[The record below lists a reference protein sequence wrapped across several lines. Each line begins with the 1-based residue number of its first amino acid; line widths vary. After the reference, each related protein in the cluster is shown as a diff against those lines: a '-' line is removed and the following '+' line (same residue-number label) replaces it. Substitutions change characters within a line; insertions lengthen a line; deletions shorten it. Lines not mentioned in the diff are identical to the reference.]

1 MKAIREMTA
10 GEAAAEIRG
19 YICQKDKG
27 YAFISYS
34 HRDRNLVYPLVLA
47 WMRAGYNIYIDLD
60 FERHGSDSNWADLM
74 LSTLSSRFCRMGL
87 CFKSAHYRY
96 SYASLLELLTM
107 RGEAAANRH
116 SGKKFCVDTVALENI
131 PDEDEIPDAFR
142 EQYALSFQD
151 MKSWMGERF
160 LSQNP
165 KEAALLLEG
174 LRFWMEDG
182 RTKKLLGP
190 TVTAEKMNGYILDAY
205 RTGYQDFYPQIAYLI
220 KTWFISQ
227 NLNGN
232 DYTPRSSLAV
242 RFERFDGNRVERV
255 RENILLEEDAA
266 LFTGKPE
273 SPPSSP
279 RTGPYLVRKGTGEV
293 IPLTTDVFTLG
304 RSASCSY
311 VLAGNRAIGRL
322 HAQILVQET
331 ECAVVD
337 QYSKNRTYLNGAAL
351 EPGVEYPLAEGDVIR
366 LSSEQFVFHTA

>member
-34 HRDRNLVYPLVLA
+34 HRDRDLVYPLVLA

-74 LSTLSSRFCRMGL
+74 LSTLSSRSCRMGL

-131 PDEDEIPDAFR
+131 PDEDEIPDGFR

-205 RTGYQDFYPQIAYLI
+205 RSGFQDFYPQIAYLI

-232 DYTPRSSLAV
+232 DYSPRSSLAV
-242 RFERFDGNRVERV
+242 RLERFDGNRVERV
-255 RENILLEEDAA
+255 REDLLLEEDAA
-266 LFTGKPE
+266 LFGDKPDAPPL
-273 SPPSSP
+273 SPH
-279 RTGPYLVRKGTGEV
+279 TGPHLVRRGTGEV
-293 IPLTTDVFTLG
+293 IPLTAGPFTLG

-311 VLAGNRAIGRL
+311 ILAGNRAIGRL
-322 HAQILVQET
+322 HAQILVDET
-331 ECAVVD
+331 GCAVVD

-351 EPGVEYPLAEGDVIR
+351 EPGVEYPLADGDVLR
-366 LSSEQFVFHTA
+366 LSSEFFVFHAF